1 MTDKDKQQNFL
12 DYLKTKEAFDAKVA
26 EIDQVDK
33 FDTSFGVET
42 STPFESWDAGKT
54 DNFDLLNNYRYSP
67 SPTGT
72 LRAVISQ
79 VPVDYEEVT
88 FIDFGSGKGRAL
100 LVASEFPFKKII
112 GVELSGHLCN
122 IATQNVRQYDSTSK
136 RCNDI
141 EIRHQSAE
149 EFEIPDDSGVF
160 YFYEPFSS
168 TVTERVLENIERSIT
183 RVPRAAVICLV
194 GRALVPVVEG
204 RAPWVPF
211 GPVVQSPDDHY
222 FDARLF
228 AVHVGGA
235 HTSGSGSAS

>member
-1 MTDKDKQQNFL
+1 VTDNDKRRNFL
-12 DYLKTKEAFDAKVA
+12 DYLEVQEAFDAKVA
-26 EIDQVDK
+26 KIDQIDK

-42 STPFESWDAGKT
+42 STPFESWDASEA

-67 SPTGT
+67 SPTGI

-79 VPVDYEEVT
+79 VPVNYEETT

-100 LVASEFPFKKII
+100 LVASEFPFKRII
-112 GVELSGHLCN
+112 GVELSGQLCD
-122 IATQNVRQYDSTSK
+122 IATRNVMQYRSASK

-141 EIRHQSAE
+141 DIHHQSAE
-149 EFEIPDDSGVF
+149 EFEIPDDAGVF

-168 TVTERVLENIERSIT
+168 TVAEQVLDNIERSIR

-204 RAPWVPF
+204 RAPWMPF

-228 AVHVGGA
+228 AVHVDGA
-235 HTSGSGSAS
+235 HTAGSGSAS